1 MNYENQIKVEIKNF
15 HTITHKEG
23 TKEAFIQ
30 PIDWQYIDEAAQK
43 LSGNAFKLWFYL
55 LKWAGK
61 KEYQFSPAHLQKA
74 LNIKSKNTI
83 YSIKE
88 ELIRERYLVQ
98 ISEHL
103 MYFYPCGH
111 ANLIYQKINC

>member
-55 LKWAGK
+55 
-61 KEYQFSPAHLQKA
+61 
-74 LNIKSKNTI
+74 
-83 YSIKE
+83 
-88 ELIRERYLVQ
+88 
-98 ISEHL
+98 
-103 MYFYPCGH
+103 
-111 ANLIYQKINC
+111 